1 MKIYCWFEWL
11 FCSSQM
17 NNETGMLLLK
27 YMVEL
32 YVTVRGFAFAS
43 SCLEMYKQ
51 SQKTTITKQKA
62 LQKKLT
68 ETDIII
74 IIMCLFALAVAYL
87 LCTILVLFLDL
98 TTLIV
103 VLA

>member
-1 MKIYCWFEWL
+1 
-11 FCSSQM
+11 M
-17 NNETGMLLLK
+17 NNETEMLLLK

-32 YVTVRGFAFAS
+32 YVTLRGFAFAS

-68 ETDIII
+68 ETDI
-74 IIMCLFALAVAYL
+74 MCLFALAVAYL